1 MGEQRPVDRRRIRQ
15 NIGAERRLLTDD
27 GKARAC
33 CCVARARET
42 LACSPQT
49 HLLQAQ
55 PPNVIALYHN
65 AYNNAAGAATAF
77 WIPGG
82 NLGGHAM
89 EYIGIIDGNENVP
102 IFRRTM
108 NGGNRLYAGGLD
120 TAHLYH
126 LAQVT
131 SYAQLPA
138 VGQTMYCWWQAHAG
152 FAAGFYEVVRQQ

>member
-1 MGEQRPVDRRRIRQ
+1 M
-15 NIGAERRLLTDD
+15 
-27 GKARAC
+27 
-33 CCVARARET
+33 
-42 LACSPQT
+42 ACSPQT
-49 HLLQAQ
+49 NLLQAQ

-65 AYNNAAGAATAF
+65 AYNNASGNATSF
-77 WIPGG
+77 EIPGG

-138 VGQTMYCWWQAHAG
+138 VGQPMYCWWHAHEG

>member
-1 MGEQRPVDRRRIRQ
+1 M
-15 NIGAERRLLTDD
+15 
-27 GKARAC
+27 
-33 CCVARARET
+33 
-42 LACSPQT
+42 ACSPQT

-65 AYNNAAGAATAF
+65 AYNNAAGNATSF
-77 WIPGG
+77 EIPGG

-108 NGGNRLYAGGLD
+108 NGGNRLYAGGLV

-138 VGQTMYCWWQAHAG
+138 VGQPMYCWWHAHEG
-152 FAAGFYEVVRQQ
+152 FAAGFYEVVRKQ

>member
-1 MGEQRPVDRRRIRQ
+1 MNKGPSTGGGFDKHRS
-15 NIGAERRLLTDD
+15 GAAVTDGRD
-27 GKARAC
+27 GQARAC
-33 CCVARARET
+33 CCVARGRET

-102 IFRRTM
+102 IYRRTV

-138 VGQTMYCWWQAHAG
+138 VGQPMYCWWHAHEG